1 MTPRFSAAF
10 GKHRIFW
17 SYALTVCAILVYC
30 VPLWCDLAFWPGLFL
45 AVGAFL
51 ILFAAMELRRATPNT
66 TSKQLF
72 YLFLFAVLGA
82 TSYLSLYVKLH
93 R

>member
-1 MTPRFSAAF
+1 MTPKFFAAF
-10 GKHRIFW
+10 KRHQIFW
-17 SYALTVCAILVYC
+17 SYALNVCAILVYC
-30 VPLWCDLAFWPGLFL
+30 VPLWRNLAFWPGLFL

-51 ILFAAMELRRATPNT
+51 ILFAALELRRATPNT

>member
-1 MTPRFSAAF
+1 MTPKFSAAF
-10 GKHRIFW
+10 RKHRIFW
-17 SYALTVCAILVYC
+17 SYTLTVCAILVSC
-30 VPLWCDLAFWPGLFL
+30 VPLWRNLAFWPGLFL

-51 ILFAAMELRRATPNT
+51 ILFAAMELRRTVPNT
-66 TSKQLF
+66 TSKRLLF
-72 YLFLFAVLGA
+72 LFLFAILGA

>member
-1 MTPRFSAAF
+1 MQNF
-10 GKHRIFW
+10 KHRIFW

-30 VPLWCDLAFWPGLFL
+30 IPLWRDLTFWPGLFL

-51 ILFAAMELRRATPNT
+51 ILFAAMELRQAPPNT
-66 TSKQLF
+66 TSKRLLF
-72 YLFLFAVLGA
+72 LFLFAVLGA

>member
-1 MTPRFSAAF
+1 MTPKFSTAF

-30 VPLWCDLAFWPGLFL
+30 VPLWCDLTFWPGLLL

-51 ILFAAMELRRATPNT
+51 ILFAAMELRQAPPNT
-66 TSKQLF
+66 TSKRLLF
-72 YLFLFAVLGA
+72 LFLFAVLGA
-82 TSYLSLYVKLH
+82 VTYLSLYVKLH